1 MCTEHCPCWAGPAPS
16 ERDEHIFQAVPMYHQ
31 VNEAYLNRRNRTW
44 NETTRAGRDL
54 EPFHWTYDGLGFV
67 TFEECL
73 IHHFG
78 GDNKTSSQL
87 REA

>member
-1 MCTEHCPCWAGPAPS
+1 
-16 ERDEHIFQAVPMYHQ
+16 MYHQ

-44 NETTRAGRDL
+44 NETTRGDRNL
-54 EPFHWTYDGLGFV
+54 VPFHWTYDGLGFV

-78 GDNKTSSQL
+78 GNNKTQTEL
-87 REA
+87 QEA